1 MTRAAGILLPIFS
14 LPGPFAAGVFG
25 DEAVEL
31 AQVLQKA
38 KIKEWLILPLNPP
51 GAAYSPYAATSS
63 FAGNPGFIDPRD
75 LRRRGLL
82 QQEELQA
89 LFTDYQQQI
98 DYAGFFEQ
106 QEHVLRLALSRL
118 KAKDEQALE
127 EFVEEENYW
136 LQDYA
141 SFMTIR
147 KHFNNL
153 PWWEWPDKSLE
164 QKNSFAVQE
173 FIEQHQEDYRYYC
186 YEQYEFHRQ
195 WAEVRK
201 KINDC
206 EVSLIGDIPIYPA
219 ADSAD
224 LWGKRSIFETDEEGH
239 PTRVAGVPPDYFSE
253 NGQLWGN
260 PLYNWEQLAEQDYD
274 YWRHRIAKT
283 LDFCD
288 KLRIDHFRGF
298 ESYWAV
304 PADEKTA
311 VEGTWEKGPAMDLF
325 GPLLKNF
332 PPNSIIA
339 EDLGVVT
346 EGVTEFLKASGLPG
360 MKVLQFAFNPEDK
373 DSVDRPHSYVRNC
386 VAFTG
391 THDNDT
397 LLGWARS
404 LSPNHWHFVCTYLG
418 IPEEARDPGQEGSGN
433 QLCRRAILT
442 LFQSVANEVI
452 IPVQDI
458 LGLGTDYR
466 INLPGSVSPRN
477 WTIRFSREQI
487 DSLDFTWLEEI
498 IIATQRDEALE

>member
-14 LPGPFAAGVFG
+14 LPGPFGAGVFG

-31 AQVLQKA
+31 AKALQKA

-51 GAAYSPYAATSS
+51 GAAFSPYAATSS

-89 LFTDYQQQI
+89 LYVDHGQKI
-98 DYAGFFEQ
+98 DYASFFQ
-106 QEHVLRLALSRL
+106 KQEEVLRLALGRL

-127 EFVEEENYW
+127 EFMEEESYW

-147 KHFNNL
+147 KFFHNL

-164 QKNSFAVQE
+164 QKNAFAVEE
-173 FIEQHQEDYRYYC
+173 FIDEHQADYRYYC

-239 PTRVAGVPPDYFSE
+239 LTRVAGVPPDYFSE
-253 NGQLWGN
+253 TGQLWGN
-260 PLYNWEQLAEQDYD
+260 PLYDWEKMAESDYA

-304 PADEKTA
+304 PADETTA
-311 VEGTWEKGPAMDLF
+311 VEGTWEQGPAMDLF
-325 GPLLKNF
+325 GPLLKYF
-332 PPNSIIA
+332 PPHSIIA

-346 EGVTEFLKASGLPG
+346 EGVTAFLEASGLPG

-373 DSVDRPHSYVRNC
+373 DSVDRPHSYVPNC

-404 LSPNHWHFVCTYLG
+404 LSSDHWDFVCTYLG
-418 IPEEARDPGQEGSGN
+418 IPADSRDPGQEGPHN
-433 QLCRRAILT
+433 PLCRRAILT
-442 LFQSVANEVI
+442 LFQSVAQEVI
-452 IPVQDI
+452 IPVQDL
-458 LGLGTDYR
+458 LGLGTDFR
-466 INLPGSVSPRN
+466 INLPGSVSEQN
-477 WTIRFSREQI
+477 WTIRLSQEQLAEI
-487 DSLDFTWLEEI
+487 DFAWLAAI
-498 IIATQRDEALE
+498 VGATQRDAEAD

>member
-1 MTRAAGILLPIFS
+1 MTRTAGILLPIFS

-31 AQVLQKA
+31 AQTLQKA
-38 KIKEWLILPLNPP
+38 KIREWLILPLNPP
-51 GAAYSPYAATSS
+51 GAAYSPYAASSS

-82 QQEELQA
+82 QQDELQA
-89 LFTDYQQQI
+89 LFTDYRQQI
-98 DYAGFFEQ
+98 NYQGFFDQ
-106 QEHVLRLALSRL
+106 QEAVLRLALSRL
-118 KAKDEQALE
+118 KTKDRQNLE
-127 EFVEEENYW
+127 DFVEAEKYW
-136 LQDYA
+136 LEDYA

-147 KHFNNL
+147 KTFNHL
-153 PWWEWPDKSLE
+153 PWWEWPDKALE
-164 QKNSFAVQE
+164 QKNAPAVQE
-173 FIEQHQEDYRYYC
+173 FIRTHQEDYWYYS

-195 WAEVRK
+195 WAEVRR
-201 KINDC
+201 KINAC
-206 EVSLIGDIPIYPA
+206 GVSLIGDIPIYPA

-239 PTRVAGVPPDYFSE
+239 VLRVAGVPPDYFSE
-253 NGQLWGN
+253 TGQLWGT
-260 PLYNWEQLAEQDYD
+260 PLYNWEKLAEQDYD

-304 PADEKTA
+304 PADEPTA
-311 VEGTWEKGPAMDLF
+311 VEGSWEKGPTMDLF
-325 GPLLKNF
+325 TPLLKNF
-332 PPNSIIA
+332 PPHSIIA

-346 EGVTEFLKASGLPG
+346 EEVTEFLKASGLPG

-373 DSVDRPHSYVRNC
+373 DSVDRPHSYVKNC

-404 LSPNHWHFVCTYLG
+404 LPPDHWHFVCTYLG
-418 IPEEARDPGQEGSGN
+418 IPEDSRDSGKEGPAN
-433 QLCRRAILT
+433 PLCRRAVLT
-442 LFQSVANEVI
+442 LFQSVAETVI
-452 IPVQDI
+452 IPVQDL
-458 LGLGTDYR
+458 LGLGTEYR
-466 INLPGSVSPRN
+466 INLPGSVSEHN
-477 WTIRFSREQI
+477 WTARFSHDQLNAI
-487 DSLDFTWLEEI
+487 DFPWLEEI
-498 IIATQRDEALE
+498 SVATQRDAAL